1 MAQPDSIPNF
11 QAAVKPVSQL
21 RDAADLQKKLDSLR
35 RGRQL
40 MEQQWKVNLAFY
52 KGRQYTY
59 FNRDTGRLESRPV
72 EDGEKP
78 RYLVRL
84 VSNQIISGA
93 HSLLSKFT
101 KTKPIISAYPGS
113 TSDQDFKAAQMS
125 EALLEYW
132 WRDFDLDNK
141 LEEALLWSIISGQG
155 YWKITW
161 DGQAG
166 KPMRFLL
173 DPQGQPI
180 LDDNLKDLFRQNLQQ
195 YNIQPQEQVVYLGDI
210 KVEVISPFDVFLDPT
225 ARTFDE
231 CKYVICQHH
240 LDVDE
245 IKSRWGVDVKPDSI
259 SAAQDVALPYGKTSE
274 AEPTV
279 KCINI
284 GYFKPTPSLPNGRYV
299 VWMQSPQKTLED
311 KPWPYPHTN
320 LPLVKFP
327 GLRVPGSVY
336 DSSVVEHAIPLQK
349 ELNRTISQI
358 VEFKNLT
365 IKPRV
370 WAPAGSVRTR
380 ITSEPGA
387 LYEYSPI
394 GDHEPHVEQMS
405 QLPPYVFNHLEG
417 IRNGLR
423 EIFSITE
430 VTEGTLPPNLEAGI
444 AIDLL
449 QEMATDRLAPTIK
462 LIEVSLAHAGQ
473 QMLSLAQEY
482 YVEPRLIKIKGA
494 GGSVQVKRFTQADI
508 NGGITVHVE
517 TGSGMPRTRAG
528 RQARILDFVDK
539 GILPPQQAYKYLDM
553 GDLAG
558 VTKQW
563 QVNEDQAAR
572 EQDMLVQGQP
582 LNPPALADAQQA
594 IMQGINPD
602 TGQPLDPQQD
612 DPMVILQNAALK
624 PWATEDYDVH
634 LRSHS
639 TWINSLEFLNLPREV
654 QQSAL
659 THYNMTMDA
668 MRSIPQM
675 PEPVA
680 PRTTL
685 QLKGTIGPTGAA
697 DILNKAGVTEVTPEI
712 MTEPPLETWVSDSVD
727 KPDVEGQGNQPA
739 PPPEI
744 QEAPIVKQAQDMRHD
759 ETMHE
764 LDAQKAMAQVAKA
777 QADAVAASHKAREA
791 ARPKPKA
798 SK

>member
-1 MAQPDSIPNF
+1 MAQPDGIPNF

-21 RDAADLQKKLDSLR
+21 KDAADLQKKLDSLR

-84 VSNQIISGA
+84 VSNQIVPGA
-93 HSLLSKFT
+93 MSLLAKMT
-101 KTKPIISAYPGS
+101 KTKPVMSAFPGS

-125 EALLEYW
+125 ESLLEFW
-132 WRDFDLDNK
+132 WQEFDLDNK
-141 LEEALLWSIISGQG
+141 LEEALLWSIIAGQG

-180 LDDNLKDLFRQNLQQ
+180 LDDGLKDLFRQNLQQ
-195 YNIQPQEQVVYLGDI
+195 MGIPPQEQVVYLGDI
-210 KVEVISPFDVFLDPT
+210 KVEVISPFDVYLDPS

-231 CKYVICQHH
+231 CKYAICQHH
-240 LDVDE
+240 LDIDE
-245 IKSRWGVDVKPDSI
+245 VKSRWGVDVTPDSI
-259 SAAQDVALPYGKTSE
+259 PAAADAALPYGKSSE
-274 AEPTV
+274 SEPTV
-279 KCINI
+279 KTVNI
-284 GYFKPTPSLPNGRYV
+284 GYFKPTPALPNGRYV
-299 VWMQSPQKTLED
+299 VWMSGPLRILED
-311 KPWPYPHTN
+311 KKWPYPHRD

-327 GLRVPGSVY
+327 GIRIPGAVY

-423 EIFSITE
+423 DIFYQTE

-462 LIEVSLAHAGQ
+462 LMEVSLADAGQ
-473 QMLSLAQEY
+473 QMLSLAQAY
-482 YVEPRLIKIKGA
+482 YIEPRLIKIKGD
-494 GGSVQVKRFTQADI
+494 GGAMAVKRFTQADI
-508 NGGITVHVE
+508 NGGITIHVQ
-517 TGSGMPRTRAG
+517 TGSGLPRTRAG
-528 RQARILDFVDK
+528 KQARILDYVDK
-539 GILPPQQAYKYLDM
+539 GIIPPQQAYKFLDM
-553 GDLAG
+553 GDLTG
-558 VTKQW
+558 LTKQW
-563 QVNEDQAAR
+563 QVNEDQANR
-572 EQDMLVQGQP
+572 EQDLITAGTPVNPMDLQQAQMQIQQG
-582 LNPPALADAQQA
+582 LNPE
-594 IMQGINPD
+594 

-612 DPMVILQNAALK
+612 DVNTLLQNAALK
-624 PWATEDYDVH
+624 PWPTEDYDTH
-634 LRSHS
+634 LRVHA
-639 TWINSLEFLNLPREV
+639 TWINSLEFTTLPPEV
-654 QQSAL
+654 QHAAIVHYTQTL
-659 THYNMTMDA
+659 TTLMSLPP
-668 MRSIPQM
+668 R
-675 PEPVA
+675 PEPQA
-680 PRTTL
+680 PRVAL
-685 QLKGTIGPTGAA
+685 QLKGTVGPTGAA
-697 DILNKAGVTEVTPEI
+697 DILNKAGISDITPEI

-727 KPDVEGQGNQPA
+727 KPDVEGEGNQPA
-739 PPPEI
+739 PPPEV
-744 QEAPIVKQAQDMRHD
+744 QQAPIVKQAQDMRHD
-759 ETMHE
+759 ETMHQ
-764 LDAQKAMAQVAKA
+764 LDVQKGLADVAKA
-777 QADAVAASHKAREA
+777 QANAEAASHKARQA
-791 ARPKPKA
+791 ANPPKKA